1 MISLGEMILNIDIFK
16 HFQTISFYLGQHR
29 QRAVSSMDI
38 AVALNPRV
46 LLGFEWLQNYTSQAR
61 LLQKRSLSLAQ

>member
-1 MISLGEMILNIDIFK
+1 
-16 HFQTISFYLGQHR
+16 
-29 QRAVSSMDI
+29 MDI

-46 LLGFEWLQNYTSQAR
+46 LLGFEWLQNHTSQAR